1 MGKGAACCCV
11 DVCPPPS
18 SGAATESEREREE
31 SGEARL
37 PSREGGQVWSPD
49 SRGEG
54 LWELDPKWPTGE
66 EWEGKGEV
74 FWVVVLVLLL
84 MKEGELNEEAG

>member
-1 MGKGAACCCV
+1 MLTCVLLRLLVLPPRAREKEKKAGRHGCRHGKEGR
-11 DVCPPPS
+11 
-18 SGAATESEREREE
+18 SGALTA
-31 SGEARL
+31 
-37 PSREGGQVWSPD
+37 
-49 SRGEG
+49 EG